1 MISKPLVTQSEN
13 VSDDK
18 GLVRRA
24 RRLIQN
30 LGWLSP
36 TATLVSKG
44 GKDFGRRIEA
54 SWTEIVQGHG
64 VMRLQLRKRDAA
76 VVMSVDHYEEVVRMK
91 ALCAE
96 LIEQVKE
103 KEIAEEADEYEA
115 LFRRIT
121 SPQSRKAADG
131 LFAATPDSLR
141 KTYQPGETEAR

>member
-1 MISKPLVTQSEN
+1 MISKPLVTQPVS
-13 VSDDK
+13 VSDHK

-24 RRLIQN
+24 RRLIQH

-36 TATLVSKG
+36 VADLGSKG
-44 GKDFGRRIEA
+44 GKEFGRRIEA
-54 SWTEIVQGHG
+54 SWTEISQGHG

-76 VVMSVDHYEEVVRMK
+76 VVMSVDHYEEMVRMK

-103 KEIAEEADEYEA
+103 KEIAEETDEYEA
-115 LFRRIT
+115 LYRRIT

-131 LFAATPDSLR
+131 LFAATSDGLR

>member
-1 MISKPLVTQSEN
+1 MTSKTIVTQSDN
-13 VSDDK
+13 VSDHE
-18 GLVRRA
+18 GLVRHA
-24 RRLIQN
+24 KRLIKN

-36 TATLVSKG
+36 TASLVSKG

-54 SWTEIVQGHG
+54 SLTEITQGRG

-76 VVMSVDHYEEVVRMK
+76 VVMSVSHYEEVVRMK
-91 ALCAE
+91 VLYAE

-103 KEIAEEADEYEA
+103 KEIAEKTDEYEA

-131 LFAATPDSLR
+131 LFAATSDSLR
-141 KTYQPGETEAR
+141 KTYQPGETEAK

>member
-13 VSDDK
+13 VSDRK
-18 GLVRRA
+18 GLVTHA
-24 RRLIQN
+24 KRLMKK

-36 TATLVSKG
+36 TASLVSKG

-54 SWTEIVQGHG
+54 SLTEITQGRG

-91 ALCAE
+91 VLYAE
-96 LIEQVKE
+96 LIEQVKV
-103 KEIAEEADEYEA
+103 KEIAEETDEYEA
-115 LFRRIT
+115 LYRRIT

-131 LFAATPDSLR
+131 LFAATSDRLR
-141 KTYQPGETEAR
+141 KTYQPGGTEAR

>member
-1 MISKPLVTQSEN
+1 MVSKPLVTPPES
-13 VSDDK
+13 VSDHN
-18 GLVRRA
+18 GLVRHA
-24 RRLIQN
+24 RRFIQN

-36 TATLVSKG
+36 IADLGSKG
-44 GKDFGRRIEA
+44 GKEFGRRIEA
-54 SWTEIVQGHG
+54 SWAEIAQGRG

-103 KEIAEEADEYEA
+103 KEIAEETDEYEA
-115 LFRRIT
+115 LHRRIT

-131 LFAATPDSLR
+131 LFTATSDSLR
-141 KTYQPGETEAR
+141 KTYQPGGTEAR